1 MRFSTLKKLPAEKKG
16 LLNNA
21 GYKLSCSSWRNCF
34 GIMPCDDVSCRNHS
48 GLYLL
53 LPMIAGVLMMIIA
66 VEVSGSWAMLTYIA
80 VSLLSM
86 IITFDK
92 EAALIFIMLFGHY
105 PILRIYIEKIQ
116 LKGIRWLIKFAV
128 FNICVVAYFY
138 VTVYIF
144 GLDQMLEEFGEF
156 GRYGAYIMLGIANVI
171 FVLYD
176 INLDNIYRMYRQK
189 LMPKF
194 RKTR

>member
-1 MRFSTLKKLPAEKKG
+1 MRDISYRVALGGIVSALCLVTMFLAGILPA
-16 LLNNA
+16 
-21 GYKLSCSSWRNCF
+21 
-34 GIMPCDDVSCRNHS
+34 
-48 GLYLL
+48 LYLL

-66 VEVSGSWAMLTYIA
+66 VEVSSSWAMLTYIA

-105 PILRIYIEKIQ
+105 PVLRMYIEKIQ
-116 LKGIRWLIKFAV
+116 LNGIRWLIKFTV
-128 FNICVVAYFY
+128 FNVCVIAYFY

-176 INLDNIYRMYRQK
+176 INLDNIYRIYRQK